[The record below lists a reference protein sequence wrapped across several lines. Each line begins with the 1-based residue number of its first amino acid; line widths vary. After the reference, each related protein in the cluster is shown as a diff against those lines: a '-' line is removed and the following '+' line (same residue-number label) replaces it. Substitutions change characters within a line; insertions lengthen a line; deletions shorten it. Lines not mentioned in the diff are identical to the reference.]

1 MKRMIFIA
9 LLGTT
14 MLLYG
19 QEKTTLTKPYTND
32 WESLQKHK
40 TPEWFLNAKFG
51 IYCHWGIY
59 SVPAFGSEW
68 YSHDM
73 YTAGSK
79 ENKYHLGKYGPLS
92 KFGYKDFIPGFTGEK
107 FDADAWAELFAKAG
121 ARFAGPV
128 TEHADGFAMWDS
140 KLTKWNAAKMGPKR
154 DIVGELEKAIRKQNL
169 KFIATFHHQW
179 LWGWYPTWD
188 KNTDA
193 SDPANNG
200 LDGIYGPVLPSA
212 KAFDNNDYDHPDPMP
227 GIEFSRYWMNKVKE
241 VIDNYQPDLIWFDAR
256 SDIIA
261 EQYRKDFLAYYYN
274 KALGWNRDVAI
285 TYKNKDFATGSG
297 VVDLERGRMAS
308 LTTFPWLN
316 DDSMD
321 WNSWGYVTNADY
333 KTAERLVH
341 ELVDIVSKNG
351 CLLLNIG
358 PRPDGTIPEEVQ
370 DRLLE
375 MGDWLKLNGEAIY
388 DTRPFEVFGEGPTV
402 VKEGHYSESKS
413 TEFNA
418 QDIRFTVKGETLYAI
433 FLGWPGKEITI
444 KSLPKGKKLWF
455 GQIRQITLLG
465 DPKQLK
471 WTQNENG
478 LTVQLPDTGSMQI
491 CLHTKNFREII

>member
-1 MKRMIFIA
+1 MKRIIFIA
-9 LLGTT
+9 LLCTT

-19 QEKTTLTKPYTND
+19 QEKKTEQTEPYTND

-68 YSHDM
+68 YPHDM
-73 YTAGSK
+73 YKSGSK
-79 ENKYHLGKYGPLS
+79 ENKYHLEKYGSLL
-92 KFGYKDFIPGFTGEK
+92 KFGYKDFIPQFTGEK
-107 FDADAWAELFAKAG
+107 FDADAWASLFARAG

-154 DIVGELEKAIRKQNL
+154 DIVGELAKAIRKQNL

-188 KNTDA
+188 KTTDA
-193 SDPANNG
+193 SDPAFNG
-200 LDGIYGPVLPSA
+200 LDGIYGPVVPSA
-212 KAFDNNDYDHPDPMP
+212 DAFDTHGYNHPDPMP
-227 GIEFSRYWMNKVKE
+227 TIEFSRYWVNKIKE
-241 VIDNYQPDLIWFDAR
+241 VIDSYQPDLIWFDDR
-256 SDIIA
+256 SEIID
-261 EQYRKDFLAYYYN
+261 EQCRKDLLAYYYN
-274 KALGWNRDVAI
+274 KAFAWKRDVTI
-285 TYKNKDFATGSG
+285 TYKSENFAAGSG
-297 VVDLERGRMAS
+297 VVDLERGRMAG

-321 WNSWGYVTNADY
+321 WNSWGYVTDTDY

-370 DRLLE
+370 ESLLE
-375 MGDWLKLNGEAIY
+375 IGDWLKLNGEAIY
-388 DTRPFEVFGEGPTV
+388 ETRPFDVFGEGPTV
-402 VKEGHYSESKS
+402 VQEGFYTESKS
-413 TEFNA
+413 TEFKA
-418 QDIRFTVKGETLYAI
+418 EDIRFTKKGDKLYAI
-433 FLGWPGKEITI
+433 FLGWPGKEITV
-444 KSLPKGKKLWF
+444 KSFPKGKKLWL
-455 GQIRQITLLG
+455 GNISKITLLG
-465 DPKQLK
+465 YPKPLK

-478 LTVQLPDTGSMQI
+478 LTVQLPETAPCKYAFTLKIWG
-491 CLHTKNFREII
+491 K